1 MSEGLKSSL
10 TLAAKILV
18 ILVLPLLLFRYVDSQ
33 PVPAVQEEEDEAT
46 RSVAV
51 VNEDT
56 GIIQEEE
63 KLILGQEIPALLN
76 EQKDYKWTV
85 VNRSAAE
92 QGFSNQKYD
101 AIIYVP
107 STFSENIMTFK
118 EDKPTKAALN
128 YVIQP
133 NLEAKDR
140 QRIHREMA
148 TAKNKINEEMSTI
161 YWSYVSKEVDNIR
174 AQFDKILEKE
184 VAFQD
189 AMYSFYTPSSKTL
202 AHEIDQHKNNLENI
216 LNQTDQINDV
226 SSDSANAANEAENK
240 MKTFTEALEAY
251 KETQLEQQKL
261 LEAAQTKNQEAIA
274 GIIEEYNTK
283 LSESMAKKQEQIS
296 KMQDSVVFLE
306 NQNRNLLENY
316 STNVAKGKNAIND
329 WVEWERSNKEIYT
342 NLNTEINSIIDSYI
356 DGIDNQKRNAARE
369 DAVKA
374 VNLITNAPVSMEIGD
389 LNKPENSTVS
399 LEEFR
404 ENLSTLEGEIKAIQS
419 LVETSPP
426 DNSGEGEGENTGD
439 STQQGQAGINNVVEL
454 PILDWDSLYTSI
466 HDISD
471 ALSSKEGEINKG
483 LPFEGW
489 DNLVTEYENIFKQ
502 IKENRKG
509 LVQRIVDNIDK
520 KQGAI
525 NNQLED
531 ELKVGFPEKD
541 SLKKKTIDSLII
553 YNDSLTVVKT
563 TLQQKTNINEEIIKE
578 IDKLN
583 IDLKMKELFVE
594 VNQKY
599 TDRLS
604 PVFGVASDEIN
615 QLRNQSPTESFSEV
629 LNGLESTLNENKEI
643 IQAEQANTN
652 DLIKALQQNA
662 TEITNQLQTVNAD
675 TFEWQ
680 ESPSLEYLDGQ
691 MVFSIQQGTA
701 SDLKQLSDLV
711 TNLEENQSE
720 ITTNTKDLQAQ
731 ISTVQKQSDEL
742 NNKWSV
748 NVASTG
754 LIREDAYEILG
765 NTVVDGQENPFV
777 YNHLANPVNV
787 EGQVNGKVLSET
799 EERVP
804 PVVMFMIILISGL
817 LIGFLSHYYSNNTYL
832 VQGGLFLLLNL
843 AVGMIISIYGLN
855 LYELDD
861 AQAIKWSVFTIL
873 LLMACAN
880 VVRGGLFI
888 RPFVGWLASI
898 AMIVFFI
905 TPLLN
910 IVVPEFTFNNPV
922 SNVYMGLQYGTETSF
937 ILTII
942 VLAAITLAISAFIYT
957 LQVMRN
963 KARVEPNEEKAS

>member
-274 GIIEEYNTK
+274 AGMESYNK
-283 LSESMAKKQEQIS
+283 AMEESMAAMQEKLSQ
-296 KMQDSVVFLE
+296 QSVVFRE
-306 NQNRNLLENY
+306 EQDKIMNRFGNMELNVQKGKETLNEWRNIQEQSQKILLENMNTKFEEILVAPKEELNKAIVTLKEAPIQASLIEPINPEFEESNIDFEELNAKLKELENVILEAKKILGDGKASNTSQTSEDNLKPDETEGNSSTDNVPSSEEQTEGTVVDLPLIKAKHDELRTILDDMMKNNNTDDIIGDWKEY
-316 STNVAKGKNAIND
+316 AKKFNENYFLLVEETNVVRNKVLESID
-329 WVEWERSNKEIYT
+329 NKEDLILE
-342 NLNTEINSIIDSYI
+342 NVPELENAFNNIKDK
-356 DGIDNQKRNAARE
+356 DNK
-369 DAVKA
+369 KL
-374 VNLITNAPVSMEIGD
+374 VNLINYSNALSIFQTTISQKEGVNAEIVNFVENEMEKWEKMNLGYNQD
-389 LNKPENSTVS
+389 LLKLFGASSE
-399 LEEFR
+399 
-404 ENLSTLEGEIKAIQS
+404 EIKAVQI
-419 LVETSPP
+419 
-426 DNSGEGEGENTGD
+426 NSD
-439 STQQGQAGINNVVEL
+439 QGVNFSDLINE
-454 PILDWDSLYTSI
+454 S
-466 HDISD
+466 
-471 ALSSKEGEINKG
+471 
-483 LPFEGW
+483 
-489 DNLVTEYENIFKQ
+489 
-502 IKENRKG
+502 R
-509 LVQRIVDNIDK
+509 DNIK
-520 KQGAI
+520 KY
-525 NNQLED
+525 
-531 ELKVGFPEKD
+531 D
-541 SLKKKTIDSLII
+541 S
-553 YNDSLTVVKT
+553 
-563 TLQQKTNINEEIIKE
+563 IIKE
-578 IDKLN
+578 Q
-583 IDLKMKELFVE
+583 
-594 VNQKY
+594 QKQ
-599 TDRLS
+599 S
-604 PVFGVASDEIN
+604 SEI
-615 QLRNQSPTESFSEV
+615 L
-629 LNGLESTLNENKEI
+629 
-643 IQAEQANTN
+643 
-652 DLIKALQQNA
+652 KALQQNA

-888 RPFVGWLASI
+888 GPFVGWLASI

>member
-296 KMQDSVVFLE
+296 KMQDSVVYLE

-329 WVEWERSNKEIYT
+329 WVEWEVEYKESYF
-342 NLNTEINSIIDSYI
+342 NLNEEINYI
-356 DGIDNQKRNAARE
+356 VNNYAKKLDKERYESASE
-369 DAVKA
+369 DAAKA
-374 VNLITNAPVSMEIGD
+374 VEKINKSPVSMKIGK
-389 LNKPENSTVS
+389 LEKPENPEETNIS
-399 LEEFR
+399 LENIR
-404 ENLSTLEGEIKAIQS
+404 TSLNTLEDEIKDIQS
-419 LVETSPP
+419 LIEASSP
-426 DNSGEGEGENTGD
+426 DNNGDEESENTGD
-439 STQQGQAGINNVVEL
+439 STQEEKVATKNAVKT
-454 PILDWDSLYTSI
+454 PILEWNKLYNRIQQINGVLTE
-466 HDISD
+466 
-471 ALSSKEGEINKG
+471 KEAEINKEDFP
-483 LPFEGW
+483 LEEW
-489 DNLVTEYENIFKQ
+489 ENLVDEYEKVVT
-502 IKENRKG
+502 K
-509 LVQRIVDNIDK
+509 
-520 KQGAI
+520 
-525 NNQLED
+525 LED
-531 ELKVGFPEKD
+531 KRD
-541 SLKKKTIDSLII
+541 SLAGEIVKNIMAKQAQLDKLEIDFPGEDIQNKTIGSLIK
-553 YNDSLTVVKT
+553 YNDSLTEITT
-563 TLQQKTNINEEIIKE
+563 TLSQESKLNEEFTEE
-578 IDKLN
+578 IERYTKSKVDN
-583 IDLKMKELFVE
+583 IFNE

-604 PVFGVASDEIN
+604 PVFGVASEEIN

-629 LNGLESTLNENKEI
+629 LDGLESTLNENKEL

-888 RPFVGWLASI
+888 GPFVGWLASI

>member
-10 TLAAKILV
+10 TLAAKIFV

-274 GIIEEYNTK
+274 AGMESYNK
-283 LSESMAKKQEQIS
+283 AMEESMAAMQEKLSQ
-296 KMQDSVVFLE
+296 QSVVFRE
-306 NQNRNLLENY
+306 EQDKIMNRFGNMELNVQRGKETLNEWRNIQEQSQKILLENMN
-316 STNVAKGKNAIND
+316 TKFEEILVAPKEELNKAI
-329 WVEWERSNKEIYT
+329 VTLKEAP
-342 NLNTEINSIIDSYI
+342 NTEIN
-356 DGIDNQKRNAARE
+356 N
-369 DAVKA
+369 
-374 VNLITNAPVSMEIGD
+374 EI
-389 LNKPENSTVS
+389 
-399 LEEFR
+399 
-404 ENLSTLEGEIKAIQS
+404 EGERINFEEVNNLLEDLGKTLDKVSGES
-419 LVETSPP
+419 LDEENIVKTQEPKHNKEDLTNINEKEGDESSENTDEDSETTPSTPSDEEKPSINWDEIYSKYSELSKSFTKIVEN
-426 DNSGEGEGENTGD
+426 DNSE
-439 STQQGQAGINNVVEL
+439 EL
-454 PILDWDSLYTSI
+454 
-466 HDISD
+466 
-471 ALSSKEGEINKG
+471 
-483 LPFEGW
+483 
-489 DNLVTEYENIFKQ
+489 
-502 IKENRKG
+502 
-509 LVQRIVDNIDK
+509 
-520 KQGAI
+520 
-525 NNQLED
+525 
-531 ELKVGFPEKD
+531 LKNYSVLIEVSN
-541 SLKKKTIDSLII
+541 SLKKKVLDDIDNKEDLILENVPELENAFNNIKDKDNKKLVNLINYSNALSIFQTTISQKEGVNAEIVNFVENEMEKWEKMNLG
-553 YNDSLTVVKT
+553 YNQDLLKLFGASSEEIKAVQINSDQGVNFSDL
-563 TLQQKTNINEEIIKE
+563 INESRDNIKKYDSIIKE
-578 IDKLN
+578 Q
-583 IDLKMKELFVE
+583 
-594 VNQKY
+594 QKQ
-599 TDRLS
+599 S
-604 PVFGVASDEIN
+604 SEI
-615 QLRNQSPTESFSEV
+615 L
-629 LNGLESTLNENKEI
+629 
-643 IQAEQANTN
+643 
-652 DLIKALQQNA
+652 KALQQNA

-888 RPFVGWLASI
+888 GPFVGWLASI

>member
-274 GIIEEYNTK
+274 AGMESYNKAMEESMAAMQEKLSQQSVVFQKQQGQLINRFDSMKETIVESKALLKQSKDIEEKLQEELAALSTGISSPDDKLKKAISNFKNASLDATLLEPALPASDENGVNFNMLEQQLDELNKSILKVKTEVNNGSKNENPPVDDKDTEKQKETATETKPSWLEVEENYQTLKATLEKMKNASQTNPGDVEAWKKYAKEWKENYESILNRTNEVKLNLIEKIAKTEAEILKIDDSYNSSFLSTDEKRKKTLAALVDYSEALSIFKATHSIENGSQQGLEAVQSQVDK
-283 LSESMAKKQEQIS
+283 LSEINKSLQTIMGTNNEDINLTEMDPESEKSFDEIVSQA
-296 KMQDSVVFLE
+296 E
-306 NQNRNLLENY
+306 NAFANYNIMIENARTNTNTLLEN
-316 STNVAKGKNAIND
+316 
-329 WVEWERSNKEIYT
+329 
-342 NLNTEINSIIDSYI
+342 
-356 DGIDNQKRNAARE
+356 
-369 DAVKA
+369 
-374 VNLITNAPVSMEIGD
+374 
-389 LNKPENSTVS
+389 
-399 LEEFR
+399 
-404 ENLSTLEGEIKAIQS
+404 
-419 LVETSPP
+419 
-426 DNSGEGEGENTGD
+426 
-439 STQQGQAGINNVVEL
+439 
-454 PILDWDSLYTSI
+454 
-466 HDISD
+466 
-471 ALSSKEGEINKG
+471 
-483 LPFEGW
+483 
-489 DNLVTEYENIFKQ
+489 
-502 IKENRKG
+502 
-509 LVQRIVDNIDK
+509 
-520 KQGAI
+520 
-525 NNQLED
+525 
-531 ELKVGFPEKD
+531 
-541 SLKKKTIDSLII
+541 
-553 YNDSLTVVKT
+553 
-563 TLQQKTNINEEIIKE
+563 
-578 IDKLN
+578 
-583 IDLKMKELFVE
+583 
-594 VNQKY
+594 
-599 TDRLS
+599 
-604 PVFGVASDEIN
+604 
-615 QLRNQSPTESFSEV
+615 
-629 LNGLESTLNENKEI
+629 
-643 IQAEQANTN
+643 
-652 DLIKALQQNA
+652 LQQNA

-880 VVRGGLFI
+880 VVRGSLFI
-888 RPFVGWLASI
+888 GPFVGWLASI

>member
-226 SSDSANAANEAENK
+226 SSNSANAANEAENK

-296 KMQDSVVFLE
+296 KMQDSVVYLE

-439 STQQGQAGINNVVEL
+439 STQQGQGGINNVVEL
-454 PILDWDSLYTSI
+454 PVLDWDSLYTSI

-541 SLKKKTIDSLII
+541 SLKKKTIDSLIT

-563 TLQQKTNINEEIIKE
+563 TLHQKTNINEEIIKE

-604 PVFGVASDEIN
+604 PVFGVASEEIN

-629 LNGLESTLNENKEI
+629 LDGLESTLNENKEL

-888 RPFVGWLASI
+888 GPFVGWLASI

>member
-92 QGFSNQKYD
+92 QGFSNQNYD

-107 STFSENIMTFK
+107 STFTEKIMTFK

-261 LEAAQTKNQEAIA
+261 LQAAQTKNQEAIA
-274 GIIEEYNTK
+274 GIIEENNTK
-283 LSESMAKKQEQIS
+283 LSESMAKKQEQLS
-296 KMQDSVVFLE
+296 KMQDSVVYLE

-329 WVEWERSNKEIYT
+329 WVEWELAYKNSYS
-342 NLNTEINSIIDSYI
+342 NLNEEINYI
-356 DGIDNQKRNAARE
+356 VDNYAKQLDKERYESASE
-369 DAVKA
+369 DAAKA
-374 VNLITNAPVSMEIGD
+374 VEKINKAPVSMKIGK
-389 LNKPENSTVS
+389 LEKPENPEETNVS
-399 LEEFR
+399 LENIR
-404 ENLSTLEGEIKAIQS
+404 TSLNTLEDEIKDIQS
-419 LVETSPP
+419 LIEASSP
-426 DNSGEGEGENTGD
+426 DNNGEEESENTGD
-439 STQQGQAGINNVVEL
+439 STQEEKVTTKNTVKT
-454 PILDWDSLYTSI
+454 PILEWNKLYNRIQQINGVLTK
-466 HDISD
+466 
-471 ALSSKEGEINKG
+471 KEAEINKEDFP
-483 LPFEGW
+483 LEEW
-489 DNLVTEYENIFKQ
+489 ENLVDEYEKVVNK
-502 IKENRKG
+502 
-509 LVQRIVDNIDK
+509 
-520 KQGAI
+520 
-525 NNQLED
+525 LED
-531 ELKVGFPEKD
+531 NRD
-541 SLKKKTIDSLII
+541 SLAGEIVKNIIAKQKQLDKLEIDFPGEDIQNKTIASLIK
-553 YNDSLTVVKT
+553 YNDSLTEITT
-563 TLQQKTNINEEIIKE
+563 TLSQES
-578 IDKLN
+578 KLN
-583 IDLKMKELFVE
+583 KKFTGEIEKFTKSKVDEVFNE

-604 PVFGVASDEIN
+604 PVFGVASEEIN

-629 LNGLESTLNENKEI
+629 LKGLELTLNENKEL

-888 RPFVGWLASI
+888 GPFVGWLASI

-957 LQVMRN
+957 LQFMRN

>member
-46 RSVAV
+46 RSVAI

-283 LSESMAKKQEQIS
+283 LSESMATVKN
-296 KMQDSVVFLE
+296 SVVFLE
-306 NQNRNLLENY
+306 KQNDLLQNY
-316 STNVAKGKNAIND
+316 STDLGKGRKSINNWIDWESENKNV
-329 WVEWERSNKEIYT
+329 YT
-342 NLNTEINSIIDSYI
+342 NLNTEINKIIDSYVNNLEI
-356 DGIDNQKRNAARE
+356 KKLETAFADSV
-369 DAVKA
+369 DAIKMI
-374 VNLITNAPVSMEIGD
+374 NNSPVSMDIGVLEKPAQSSDPVEVINKHLIGIESEIKVIKD
-389 LNKPENSTVS
+389 IIEAQPKEDINQKENEKDTNLNPNEQKQKEITKETPEEAPEQNV
-399 LEEFR
+399 
-404 ENLSTLEGEIKAIQS
+404 NWAKLEG
-419 LVETSPP
+419 
-426 DNSGEGEGENTGD
+426 
-439 STQQGQAGINNVVEL
+439 
-454 PILDWDSLYTSI
+454 
-466 HDISD
+466 DISAIKD
-471 ALSSKEGEINKG
+471 QLKIGVSIDSWKK
-483 LPFEGW
+483 
-489 DNLVTEYENIFKQ
+489 LVGEYEEIVEQLNSNKKRLTSKLALNI
-502 IKENRKG
+502 
-509 LVQRIVDNIDK
+509 IDK
-520 KQGAI
+520 Q
-525 NNQLED
+525 ED
-531 ELKVGFPEKD
+531 IYSKLSGYEITFPDQENIENKVLD
-541 SLKKKTIDSLII
+541 SII
-553 YNDSLTVVKT
+553 EYNDSLTSIQT
-563 TLQQKTNINEEIIKE
+563 SLNQKENIKE
-578 IDKLN
+578 DIKNDIKQLEIEKKMDNLFAKVNSSYTNELSSVFDVSVKEIKQNKDKSVSQV
-583 IDLKMKELFVE
+583 I
-594 VNQKY
+594 
-599 TDRLS
+599 S
-604 PVFGVASDEIN
+604 
-615 QLRNQSPTESFSEV
+615 
-629 LNGLESTLNENKEI
+629 GLESTLNQNKEL

-888 RPFVGWLASI
+888 GPFVGWLASI

>member
-261 LEAAQTKNQEAIA
+261 LEAAQTKNQEAITA
-274 GIIEEYNTK
+274 GMESYNK
-283 LSESMAKKQEQIS
+283 AMEESMAAMQEKLSQ
-296 KMQDSVVFLE
+296 QSVVFKE
-306 NQNRNLLENY
+306 EQDKIMNRFGNMELNVQRGKETLNEWRNIQEQSQKILLENMNTKFEEILVAPKEELNKAIVTLKEAPIQASLIEPINPEFEESNIDFEELNAKLKELETVILEAKKILGDGKDSNTSQTSEDNLKPDETEKNSSTDNVPSLEEQTEGTVVDLPLIKAKHDELRTILDDMMKNNNTDDIIGDWKEY
-316 STNVAKGKNAIND
+316 AKKFNENYFLLVEETNVVRNKVLESID
-329 WVEWERSNKEIYT
+329 NKEDLILE
-342 NLNTEINSIIDSYI
+342 NVPELENAFNNIKDK
-356 DGIDNQKRNAARE
+356 DNK
-369 DAVKA
+369 KL
-374 VNLITNAPVSMEIGD
+374 VNLINYSNALSIFQTTISQKEGVNAEIVNFVENEMEKWEKMNLGYNQD
-389 LNKPENSTVS
+389 LLKLFGASSE
-399 LEEFR
+399 
-404 ENLSTLEGEIKAIQS
+404 EIKAVQI
-419 LVETSPP
+419 
-426 DNSGEGEGENTGD
+426 NSD
-439 STQQGQAGINNVVEL
+439 QGVNFSDLINE
-454 PILDWDSLYTSI
+454 S
-466 HDISD
+466 
-471 ALSSKEGEINKG
+471 
-483 LPFEGW
+483 
-489 DNLVTEYENIFKQ
+489 
-502 IKENRKG
+502 R
-509 LVQRIVDNIDK
+509 DNIK
-520 KQGAI
+520 KY
-525 NNQLED
+525 
-531 ELKVGFPEKD
+531 D
-541 SLKKKTIDSLII
+541 S
-553 YNDSLTVVKT
+553 
-563 TLQQKTNINEEIIKE
+563 IIKE
-578 IDKLN
+578 Q
-583 IDLKMKELFVE
+583 
-594 VNQKY
+594 QKQ
-599 TDRLS
+599 S
-604 PVFGVASDEIN
+604 SEI
-615 QLRNQSPTESFSEV
+615 L
-629 LNGLESTLNENKEI
+629 
-643 IQAEQANTN
+643 
-652 DLIKALQQNA
+652 KALQQNA

-888 RPFVGWLASI
+888 GPFVGWLASI